1 MIFRSG
7 KYITVIFTLLLTG
20 AVVILLA
27 KVILL
32 GKLTA
37 LTVLIASEVSVLR
50 KASCTVDWPYLT
62 SYNIGFDL
70 DVTDSQ
76 SQIIRIQGPC
86 VRNLMIRDVGRRR
99 RSGNIDGGISA
110 RVDVND
116 LALV

>member
-7 KYITVIFTLLLTG
+7 KYIAVVFTLLLAG

-27 KVILL
+27 KVVLL

-37 LTVLIASEVSVLR
+37 LTVLVTSEVSVLG
-50 KASCTVDWPYLT
+50 KASCPVDWSYLA
-62 SYNIGFDL
+62 SYNVSFDF

-86 VRNLMIRDVGRRR
+86 VRNLMIRDVGR
-99 RSGNIDGGISA
+99 
-110 RVDVND
+110 
-116 LALV
+116 